1 MILNKKMTLLGKI
14 ALCLCFFFMGL
25 ALGYK
30 TGANSVPAQQ
40 TQIEIKDIKTK
51 KGGEIHLHTE
61 TEQDQ
66 DNSKKKEKKKF
77 LGIF

>member
-1 MILNKKMTLLGKI
+1 MTLLGKI
-14 ALCLCFFFMGL
+14 ALYMCFFFAGL

-30 TGANSVPAQQ
+30 TGKDTVPAQQ
-40 TQIEIKDIKTK
+40 TKIEIKDIKTK

-61 TEQDQ
+61 TDQ
-66 DNSKKKEKKKF
+66 KQENKPEKKKRF

>member
-14 ALCLCFFFMGL
+14 ALCMCFFFAGL

-30 TGANSVPAQQ
+30 TGLKTVPAQQ
-40 TQIEIKDIKTK
+40 TQIEIKDIRTK

-61 TEQDQ
+61 TDQDQ
-66 DNSKKKEKKKF
+66 ENTPKKKKRF

>member
-14 ALCLCFFFMGL
+14 ALCMCFFFAGL

-30 TGANSVPAQQ
+30 TGLKAVPAQQ

-61 TEQDQ
+61 TDQ
-66 DNSKKKEKKKF
+66 NQENKPEKKKRF